1 MPEYQRL
8 PSELMLTLIITEPY
22 SPCVYPSAAAVPLC
36 RVYPAGAHPVTT
48 SHPSALCGS
57 DPGV

>member
-8 PSELMLTLIITEPY
+8 SSELMLTLIITESY
-22 SPCVYPSAAAVPLC
+22 SPFVHPSAATVPPC

-48 SHPSALCGS
+48 SNPSTLCGS